1 MEAKNVVNGVICS
14 VAKVERETEKAI
26 QLTFVAEIYGETF
39 TIKKQWFPKSQL
51 TIYKQED
58 GKVWFTANNNWI
70 IDRKCKDYFKYIA
83 ETFSNVKSEIKTYLS
98 AINNE
103 VIEQVF
109 A

>member
-1 MEAKNVVNGVICS
+1 MEAKNLVNGVICS
-14 VAKVERETEKAI
+14 IAKVERETEKAI

-51 TIYKQED
+51 TIHKQED

-70 IDRKCKDYFKYIA
+70 IDKKVKEYCKYVA
-83 ETFSNVKSEIKTYLS
+83 ETFGNVKQEIKTYLS
-98 AINNE
+98 NINIE

>member
-14 VAKVERETEKAI
+14 IAKVERETEKAI
-26 QLTFVAEIYGETF
+26 QLTFVAEIYGETL

-51 TIYKQED
+51 TIHKQED

-70 IDRKCKDYFKYIA
+70 IDKKVKEYCKYVA
-83 ETFSNVKSEIKTYLS
+83 ETFSNVKHEIKTYLS
-98 AINNE
+98 PINNE